1 VAGNRRDAA
10 IDRRNRR
17 GGDRIAQPA
26 SASRM
31 SLILASGS
39 ATRQRLLKN
48 AGVQFSV
55 DAANVDEEAAIE
67 SLIAEKATARDI
79 ADFLAELKAIKVSTR
94 HPTAFVLGADQTL
107 GFDKETLQKPRSLSE
122 AEAQLK
128 RLRGRQHKLFS
139 AVAIAREGSVVW
151 RAMGEATLTMRMFSN
166 EFLTA
171 YLGETGEDI
180 LGSVGAYHVEGLG
193 IQLFSR
199 IDGDQFTIMGL
210 PLVPVLDF
218 LRTHGILRA

>member
-1 VAGNRRDAA
+1 
-10 IDRRNRR
+10 
-17 GGDRIAQPA
+17 
-26 SASRM
+26 M

-39 ATRQRLLKN
+39 ASRQRMLREAK
-48 AGVQFSV
+48 VPFEV
-55 DAANVDEEAAIE
+55 DVANVDEESAIE
-67 SLIAEKATARDI
+67 SLIAEGASARDI

-107 GFDKETLQKPRSLSE
+107 GLGKEVFQKPRSLAE
-122 AEAQLK
+122 AEAHLRRLK
-128 RLRGRQHKLFS
+128 GRQHKLFS

-151 RAMGEATLTMRMFSN
+151 RAMGEATLTMREFSD
-166 EFLTA
+166 EFLSA
-171 YLGETGEDI
+171 YLGETGGDI

-218 LRTHGILRA
+218 LRLHGILKS

>member
-1 VAGNRRDAA
+1 
-10 IDRRNRR
+10 
-17 GGDRIAQPA
+17 
-26 SASRM
+26 M

-39 ATRQRLLKN
+39 ATRQRLLRE
-48 AGVQFSV
+48 ARVPFSV
-55 DAANVDEEAAIE
+55 DVANVDEEAAIE
-67 SLIAEKATARDI
+67 SLIAEQASARDI

-107 GFDKETLQKPRSLSE
+107 GLGQEILQKPRSMTE
-122 AEAQLK
+122 AEVQLN
-128 RLRGRQHKLFS
+128 RLKGRQHKLFS
-139 AVAIAREGSVVW
+139 AVAIARGGSVVW
-151 RAMGEATLTMRMFSN
+151 RAMGEATLTMRDFSD
-166 EFLTA
+166 EFLAA
-171 YLGETGEDI
+171 YLGDVGEDI

-218 LRTHGILRA
+218 LRTHGILKA

>member
-1 VAGNRRDAA
+1 
-10 IDRRNRR
+10 
-17 GGDRIAQPA
+17 
-26 SASRM
+26 M

-39 ATRQRLLKN
+39 ATRQRLLRE
-48 AGVQFSV
+48 AGVSFSV
-55 DAANVDEEAAIE
+55 DVAQVDEEAAIE
-67 SLIAEKATARDI
+67 SLSAEGASARDI

-107 GFDKETLQKPRSLSE
+107 GLGKEILQKPRST
-122 AEAQLK
+122 ADAAAQLR
-128 RLRGRQHKLFS
+128 RLKGRQHKLFS

-151 RAMGEATLTMRMFSN
+151 RAMGEATLTMRDFSD

-199 IDGDQFTIMGL
+199 IEGDQFTIMGL